1 MANFEPNST
10 MRTLFSFAF
19 SLTIVLAVGQNR
31 PEIHCKHFFYGF
43 PFGAPASNDMIIHD
57 SYALSSNDD
66 TKFADWVA
74 YRLTVHEVDG
84 DIGLD
89 RNWKSEQWL
98 DGEETLEASDYKG
111 ANSAFDYERGHQA
124 PLGSFK
130 RSVHAS
136 QTNHLS
142 NITPQKSDLNQG
154 PWKELESNV
163 RELVMKGNTVY
174 VVTGPLYERN
184 MPELPKADEPHKVP
198 SGYWKVVLMPT
209 GSKTFEYAAF
219 IMDQNSARNDAVR
232 SKVVTIDEV
241 EKRSGL
247 DLLWEL
253 DDATEN
259 ALEAKKNSSWVSTWI
274 D

>member
-1 MANFEPNST
+1 MKAILTSI
-10 MRTLFSFAF
+10 F
-19 SLTIVLAVGQNR
+19 SLVLLSAFGQNR
-31 PEIHCKHFFYGF
+31 PEIHCKHFFLGY
-43 PFGAPASNDMIIHD
+43 PFGAPATNDLIIQD

-98 DGEETLEASDYKG
+98 DKDETLEASDYKG
-111 ANSAFDYERGHQA
+111 ANGTHDYERGHQA

-130 RSVHAS
+130 RSVYAS

-154 PWKELESNV
+154 PWKELEANI
-163 RELVMKGNTVY
+163 RELVMKGNAVY
-174 VVTGPLYERN
+174 VMTGPLYERA

-198 SGYWKVVLMPT
+198 SGYWKVVIMPT
-209 GSKTFEYAAF
+209 GSSSFEYAAF
-219 IMDQNSARNDAVR
+219 IMDQNSGRKDKVS
-232 SKVVTIDEV
+232 SKAVTIDEV
-241 EKRSGL
+241 EQRSGL

-253 DDATEN
+253 DDSTESD
-259 ALEAKKNSSWVSTWI
+259 LESKKNTNWILTWA

>member
-1 MANFEPNST
+1 MATFGANSI
-10 MRTLFSFAF
+10 MRIRSTFTF
-19 SLTIVLAVGQNR
+19 SLLVLTAFGQTR
-31 PEIHCKHFFYGF
+31 PEIHCKHFFHGF
-43 PFGAPASNDMIIHD
+43 PFGAPASNDLIIHD
-57 SYALSSNDD
+57 TYALSSNDD

-74 YRLTVHEVDG
+74 YRLTIHEVDG

-89 RNWKSEQWL
+89 RNWKSEAWL
-98 DGEETLEASDYKG
+98 DGEETLEASDYK
-111 ANSAFDYERGHQA
+111 SAYESYDYNRGHQA

-130 RSVHAS
+130 RSVYAS

-142 NITPQKSDLNQG
+142 NITPQRSDLNQG

-163 RELVMKGNTVY
+163 RELVMNGNIVY
-174 VVTGPLYERN
+174 VMTGPLYERN
-184 MPELPKADEPHKVP
+184 MPALPQADEPHKVP
-198 SGYWKVVLMPT
+198 SAYWKVVLMPM
-209 GSKTFEYAAF
+209 GSSTFEHAAF
-219 IMDQNSARNDAVR
+219 IMDQNSGRKDAVS

-253 DDATEN
+253 DDAAEN
-259 ALEAKKNSSWVSTWI
+259 AVEAKKNSSWVSTWT